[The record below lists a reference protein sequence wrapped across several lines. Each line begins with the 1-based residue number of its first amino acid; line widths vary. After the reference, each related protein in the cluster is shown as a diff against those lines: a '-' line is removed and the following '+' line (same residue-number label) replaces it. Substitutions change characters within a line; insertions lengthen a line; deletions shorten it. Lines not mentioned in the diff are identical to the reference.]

1 MKLFSLLFAASFFT
15 SSYSS
20 HAQTFN
26 QGADPS
32 AQIEAAVNNGDYGT
46 VTSILILEDG
56 TPAYEGY
63 FNGSDE
69 TTLHNT
75 RSVTKTITG
84 MMVGAAVSDGLLALD
99 DKAARFFP
107 ELAPFS
113 SPDPRKLAITI
124 EDLLTM
130 SSPLECDDWNQ
141 FSRGNEERMYIV
153 EDWNRFFWDLPI
165 RGYPSW
171 ATPPEQS
178 AHGRAFSYCTAG
190 VQVLGEI
197 VERASGQ
204 PITEYAA
211 EKLLSP
217 LEITKFEWP
226 MTGTGKVHLGG
237 GFLLTTEGL
246 GKFAELQRQ
255 NGTYKDDVIYTADW
269 AEVSTTAHA
278 AIPNTPFEYGYLWWL
293 MPYEVDGQTH
303 IASAM
308 TGNGGNRV
316 FVLPDHKL
324 SVVFTNTD
332 FNTSQMHQNA
342 QKFFETEIV
351 ARLSAG

>member
-1 MKLFSLLFAASFFT
+1 MKLSSFLIAASFFA

-20 HAQTFN
+20 HAQSFN
-26 QGADPS
+26 KGGDPTT
-32 AQIEAAVNNGDYGT
+32 QIEAAINNGDYGT

-56 TPAYEGY
+56 SPVYEGY

-69 TTLHNT
+69 STLHNT

-84 MMVGAAVSDGLLALD
+84 MMVGAAVADGVLALD
-99 DKAARFFP
+99 DPAARFFP

-113 SPDPRKLAITI
+113 SPDPRKLTITI

-165 RGYPSW
+165 RGFPAW
-171 ATPPEQS
+171 ATPPEKS

-190 VQVLGEI
+190 VQTLGEI
-197 VERASGQ
+197 VERASGRS
-204 PITEYAA
+204 ITEYAS

-217 LEITKFEWP
+217 LNITAFEWAK
-226 MTGTGKVHLGG
+226 TGSGRVHLGG
-237 GFLLTTEGL
+237 GFLLTTDGL
-246 GKFAELQRQ
+246 GKFAELQRHR
-255 NGTYKDDVIYTADW
+255 GSHKEDVIFTADW
-269 AEVSTTAHA
+269 AEKSTTPHA
-278 AIPNTPFEYGYLWWL
+278 AIPDTPFQYGYLWWL
-293 MPYEVDGQTH
+293 MPYEVEGEPH
-303 IASAM
+303 VAAAM

-342 QKFFETEIV
+342 QKFFEAEIV
-351 ARLSAG
+351 SRLSAR